1 MKGISPMIS
10 VVLLL
15 AFTVAVGGILS
26 VWLSG
31 FTRTAT
37 TGVETTTTNQTKC
50 AGTYIDVVS
59 VTSNAVMITN
69 RGSQDIASVT
79 CYTGNGT
86 QLGGISGTLSPGG
99 FDSSYWNAS
108 ATAIATSY
116 VAGFGTVVVCSGQCL
131 NIGVTGDC
139 ESGESCWKI

>member
-31 FTRTAT
+31 FTRTAAA
-37 TGVETTTTNQTKC
+37 GVESTATNQTKC

-59 VTSNAVMITN
+59 VTSNAITLTN
-69 RGSQDIASVT
+69 RGSQTISVIQ
-79 CYTGNGT
+79 CFAGDGSNITGV
-86 QLGGISGTLSPGG
+86 
-99 FDSSYWNAS
+99 
-108 ATAIATSY
+108 ATASLAAGASTAGTWTRGTNTS
-116 VAGFGTVVVCSGQCL
+116 VVCSGQCL

-139 ESGESCWKI
+139 ESGESCWK